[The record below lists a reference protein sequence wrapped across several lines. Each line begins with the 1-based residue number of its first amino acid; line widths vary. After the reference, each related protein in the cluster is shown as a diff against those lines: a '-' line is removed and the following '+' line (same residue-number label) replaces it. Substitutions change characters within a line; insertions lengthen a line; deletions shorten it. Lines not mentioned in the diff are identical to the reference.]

1 MAACTVRRVNH
12 DRRDGD
18 GLPRLRGD
26 LSKWLLEIN
35 TGVYVGQLNPRVR
48 EELWKRIC
56 KHLPRGRATMV
67 YSANNEQRMSFH
79 VHNTTW
85 QPADYEGITLM
96 RRPLATPL
104 PEGEKPPLSK
114 AAIIQMDRNKQ
125 SAKQRRAKQLG
136 YVVIDVET
144 TGLDCDKSE
153 ILELGA
159 IRVID
164 HQVTDT
170 FSALVRPE
178 QPIPAEITT
187 LTGITQDAVSAQ
199 GTALQPLL
207 EQFWAFVGQSPVMGH
222 NLDFDLAF
230 LKKASARFGL
240 SLPNVRIRDTL
251 KLARRKVPDLPD
263 HRLATLAAYFGI
275 EYAQQHR
282 ALPDCIAAFQVYEK
296 LNEI

>member
-1 MAACTVRRVNH
+1 MIVVTVT
-12 DRRDGD
+12 DCP
-18 GLPRLRGD
+18 PRLRGD

-56 KHLPRGRATMV
+56 KHLLRGRATMV

-263 HRLATLAAYFGI
+263 HRLATLAV
-275 EYAQQHR
+275 
-282 ALPDCIAAFQVYEK
+282 CAAAPLAAGLYRSVSG
-296 LNEI
+296 L

>member
-1 MAACTVRRVNH
+1 MIVVTVT
-12 DRRDGD
+12 DCP
-18 GLPRLRGD
+18 PRLRGD

-56 KHLPRGRATMV
+56 KHLPKGRATMV

-85 QPADYEGITLM
+85 QPVDYEGITLM
-96 RRPLATPL
+96 RRPLAVPL
-104 PEGEKPPLSK
+104 PEGEKRPLSK
-114 AAIIQMDRNKQ
+114 AAISQMDRNKQ

-144 TGLDCDKSE
+144 TGLDSNTSE

-159 IRVID
+159 IHVID
-164 HQVTDT
+164 HEIADT

-178 QPIPAEITT
+178 RPIPAQITS
-187 LTGITQDAVSAQ
+187 LTGITQDMVLVQ
-199 GTALQPLL
+199 GAALQPLL
-207 EQFWAFVGQSPVMGH
+207 EQFWTFVGKSPVVGH

-230 LKKASARFGL
+230 LKKASVRFGI
-240 SLPNVRIRDTL
+240 SMPNVPIRDTL
-251 KLARRKVPDLPD
+251 KLARRKLRDLPD
-263 HRLATLAAYFGI
+263 HRLDTLAAHFGI
-275 EYAQQHR
+275 EHTQQHR
-282 ALPDCIAAFQVYEK
+282 ALPDCIATFRVYEK

>member
-1 MAACTVRRVNH
+1 MIVVTVT
-12 DRRDGD
+12 DCP
-18 GLPRLRGD
+18 PRLRGD

-96 RRPLATPL
+96 RRPLAAPL

-114 AAIIQMDRNKQ
+114 SAIIQMDRSRQ
-125 SAKQRRAKQLG
+125 SAKQRRAKQDG

-164 HQVTDT
+164 HEITDT
-170 FSALVRPE
+170 FSALVWPE
-178 QPIPAEITT
+178 QPIPSEITA
-187 LTGITQDAVSAQ
+187 LTGITQDAVSVQ
-199 GTALQPLL
+199 GAALQPLL
-207 EQFWAFVGQSPVMGH
+207 EQFWTFVGQSLVIGH

-230 LKKASARFGL
+230 LKKASVRFGL
-240 SLPNVRIRDTL
+240 SLPNVPIRDTR
-251 KLARRKVPDLPD
+251 KLARRKLRDLAD
-263 HRLATLAAYFGI
+263 YRLSTLAAYFGV

-282 ALPDCIAAFQVYEK
+282 ALPDCIATFRVYEK

>member
-1 MAACTVRRVNH
+1 MIVVTVT
-12 DRRDGD
+12 DCP
-18 GLPRLRGD
+18 PRLRGD

-114 AAIIQMDRNKQ
+114 SAIIQMDRNKQ

-159 IRVID
+159 ICVID

-178 QPIPAEITT
+178 QQIPAEITT
-187 LTGITQDAVSAQ
+187 LTGITQNAVSAQ

-207 EQFWAFVGQSPVMGH
+207 EQF
-222 NLDFDLAF
+222 
-230 LKKASARFGL
+230 
-240 SLPNVRIRDTL
+240 
-251 KLARRKVPDLPD
+251 
-263 HRLATLAAYFGI
+263 
-275 EYAQQHR
+275 
-282 ALPDCIAAFQVYEK
+282 
-296 LNEI
+296 

>member
-1 MAACTVRRVNH
+1 MIVVTVT
-12 DRRDGD
+12 DCP
-18 GLPRLRGD
+18 PRLRGD

-56 KHLPRGRATMV
+56 KYLPRGRATMV

-114 AAIIQMDRNKQ
+114 SAIIQMDRNKQ

-187 LTGITQDAVSAQ
+187 LTGITQNAVSAQ
-199 GTALQPLL
+199 GTALRPLL

-230 LKKASARFGL
+230 LKKASG
-240 SLPNVRIRDTL
+240 RDI
-251 KLARRKVPDLPD
+251 V
-263 HRLATLAAYFGI
+263 
-275 EYAQQHR
+275 
-282 ALPDCIAAFQVYEK
+282 
-296 LNEI
+296 

>member
-1 MAACTVRRVNH
+1 MIVVTVT
-12 DRRDGD
+12 DCP
-18 GLPRLRGD
+18 PRLRGD

-85 QPADYEGITLM
+85 QPVDYEGITLM
-96 RRPLATPL
+96 RRPLAAPL
-104 PEGEKPPLSK
+104 PEGEKSPLSK

-125 SAKQRRAKQLG
+125 SAKQHRAKQLG

-144 TGLDCDKSE
+144 TGLDSDMSE

-159 IRVID
+159 IRVIE
-164 HQVTDT
+164 HEIADT

-178 QPIPAEITT
+178 GPIPAEITS
-187 LTGITQDAVSAQ
+187 LTGITQEMVSEQ
-199 GTALQPLL
+199 GSALQPLL
-207 EQFWAFVGQSPVMGH
+207 EQFWAFVGQSPVVGH

-230 LKKASARFGL
+230 LKKASVRFGV
-240 SLPNVRIRDTL
+240 SMPNVPIRDTL
-251 KLARRKVPDLPD
+251 KLARRKLRDLPN
-263 HRLATLAAYFGI
+263 HRLDTLAEHFAI
-275 EYAQQHR
+275 ERAQQHR
-282 ALPDCIAAFQVYEK
+282 ALPDCIATFRVYEK
-296 LNEI
+296 LNEL

>member
-1 MAACTVRRVNH
+1 MIVVTVT
-12 DRRDGD
+12 DCP
-18 GLPRLRGD
+18 PRLRGD

-67 YSANNEQRMSFH
+67 YSANNEQRMAFH

-85 QPADYEGITLM
+85 QPVDCEGITLM
-96 RRPLATPL
+96 RRPLAAPL
-104 PEGEKPPLSK
+104 PEGEKSPPSK

-125 SAKQRRAKQLG
+125 SAKQHRAKQLG

-144 TGLDCDKSE
+144 TGLDSDMSE

-159 IRVID
+159 IRVIE
-164 HQVTDT
+164 HEIADT

-178 QPIPAEITT
+178 GPIPAEITS
-187 LTGITQDAVSAQ
+187 LTGITKEMVSEQ
-199 GTALQPLL
+199 GSALQPLL
-207 EQFWAFVGQSPVMGH
+207 EQFWAFVGQSPVVGH

-230 LKKASARFGL
+230 LKKASVRFGV
-240 SLPNVRIRDTL
+240 SMPNVPIRDTL
-251 KLARRKVPDLPD
+251 KLARRKLRDLPN
-263 HRLATLAAYFGI
+263 HRLDTLAEHFAI
-275 EYAQQHR
+275 ERAQQHR
-282 ALPDCIAAFQVYEK
+282 ALPDCIATFRVYEK
-296 LNEI
+296 LNEL

>member
-1 MAACTVRRVNH
+1 MIVVTVT
-12 DRRDGD
+12 DCP
-18 GLPRLRGD
+18 PRLRGD

-67 YSANNEQRMSFH
+67 YSANNEQRMAFH

-85 QPADYEGITLM
+85 QPVDYEGITLM
-96 RRPLATPL
+96 RRPLAAPL
-104 PEGEKPPLSK
+104 PEGEKSPLSK

-125 SAKQRRAKQLG
+125 SAKQHRAKQLG

-144 TGLDCDKSE
+144 TGLDSDMSE

-159 IRVID
+159 IRVIE
-164 HQVTDT
+164 HEIADT

-178 QPIPAEITT
+178 GPIPAEITS
-187 LTGITQDAVSAQ
+187 LTGITQEMVSEQ
-199 GTALQPLL
+199 GSALQPLL
-207 EQFWAFVGQSPVMGH
+207 EQFWAFVGQSPVVGH

-230 LKKASARFGL
+230 LKKASVRFGV
-240 SLPNVRIRDTL
+240 SMPNVPIRDTL
-251 KLARRKVPDLPD
+251 KLARRKLRDLPN
-263 HRLATLAAYFGI
+263 HRLDTLAEHFDI
-275 EYAQQHR
+275 ERAQQHR
-282 ALPDCIAAFQVYEK
+282 ALPDCIATFRVYEK
-296 LNEI
+296 LNEL

>member
-1 MAACTVRRVNH
+1 MIVVTVT
-12 DRRDGD
+12 DCP
-18 GLPRLRGD
+18 PRLRGD

-67 YSANNEQRMSFH
+67 YSANNEQRMAFH

-85 QPADYEGITLM
+85 QPVDYEGITLM
-96 RRPLATPL
+96 RRPLAAPL
-104 PEGEKPPLSK
+104 PEGEKSPLSK

-125 SAKQRRAKQLG
+125 SAKQHRAKQLG

-144 TGLDCDKSE
+144 TGLDSDMSE

-159 IRVID
+159 IRVIE
-164 HQVTDT
+164 HEIADT

-178 QPIPAEITT
+178 GPIPAEITS
-187 LTGITQDAVSAQ
+187 LTGITQEMVSEQ
-199 GTALQPLL
+199 GSALQPLL
-207 EQFWAFVGQSPVMGH
+207 EQFWAFVGQSPVVGH

-230 LKKASARFGL
+230 LKKASVRFGV
-240 SLPNVRIRDTL
+240 SMPNVPIRDTL
-251 KLARRKVPDLPD
+251 KLARRKLRDLPN
-263 HRLATLAAYFGI
+263 HRLDTLAEHFDI
-275 EYAQQHR
+275 ERTQQHR
-282 ALPDCIAAFQVYEK
+282 ALPDCIATFRVYEK
-296 LNEI
+296 LNEL

>member
-1 MAACTVRRVNH
+1 
-12 DRRDGD
+12 
-18 GLPRLRGD
+18 
-26 LSKWLLEIN
+26 
-35 TGVYVGQLNPRVR
+35 
-48 EELWKRIC
+48 
-56 KHLPRGRATMV
+56 MV

-85 QPADYEGITLM
+85 QPTDYEGITLM

-199 GTALQPLL
+199 GTSLQPLL

-263 HRLATLAAYFGI
+263 HRLATLATYFGI